1 MIKNKLFKNT
11 YIVLISLLVLTSC
24 CFTEKDTKQV
34 VIFDETDPNNPDVNL
49 RVITQGKSINLFLE
63 TGDFVTKFK
72 KNFYVPSYHT
82 PIVEA
87 KWEKDFV
94 KVIIDNDF
102 GDNKKEYKVLFH
114 RPFIS
119 MSSGLLSRPSVQSMI
134 K

>member
-1 MIKNKLFKNT
+1 MIKNKPLKKS
-11 YIVLISLLVLTSC
+11 YIFFISLLVLASC
-24 CFTEKDTKQV
+24 GFTEKDTKQV
-34 VIFDETDPNNPDVNL
+34 VIFDEADPNNPDVNL
-49 RVITQGKSINLFLE
+49 RVITQGKSTNLFLE

-94 KVIIDNDF
+94 EIIIDNDF
-102 GDNKKEYKVLFH
+102 GHNKKEYKVLFH

-119 MSSGLLSRPSVQSMI
+119 MSSGLSRPSAQ
-134 K
+134 